1 LTSARSGT
9 LSQICCAA
17 WSHKHVLTGC
27 WRRGDGICCTP
38 LDLMGPGNLKLLSIQ
53 SESDWIES
61 QLKIR
66 MWHSCEKRR
75 VRQWMGAQGQAH
87 AALAPSRPQGG
98 EGGEGRR
105 RRGVVGGSGGAAVAG
120 GAGACKPPWD
130 PVCKMGP
137 QYNVK
142 TARRLPCSTLACSP
156 DAELKPPTPHPS
168 PFIIIKG

>member
-1 LTSARSGT
+1 MTCARSGT

-75 VRQWMGAQGQAH
+75 VRQWMGAQGQAQPLPPR
-87 AALAPSRPQGG
+87 ARKGERGVRGGGGGAWWGGQGGRRWREGRALASPLGTPFARWAPSTTLRQQGDFPVRP
-98 EGGEGRR
+98 
-105 RRGVVGGSGGAAVAG
+105 SLAARMLNSS
-120 GAGACKPPWD
+120 PP
-130 PVCKMGP
+130 
-137 QYNVK
+137 
-142 TARRLPCSTLACSP
+142 
-156 DAELKPPTPHPS
+156 PPTPPLLLL
-168 PFIIIKG
+168 